1 MSIVS
6 IATLFLFFI
15 SASLYSESPLSPVDL
30 RIPIGLSSAEI
41 SPDGK
46 NVIFILSRR
55 DFENNATLRE
65 LVLLNLESKEQ
76 STLSQQKGIAQP
88 LWSPESDRI
97 SFLAESQN
105 QLQIFLLSLQ
115 GGEANQITNIKGGI
129 LHHSWSPDGKQ
140 FAFVAGDVAP
150 EKTGPDKFNDAF
162 EVGSNNYLTTEAA
175 SKNYVGIIDVNKK
188 EPKRI
193 TPEGITV
200 ATEFYNSSLSW
211 TRDSKMLAMNVYPS
225 SRSGDS
231 DLGKIH
237 ILNLESGS
245 SHPLTDNEGQEG
257 PGYFSPDGSRIIFF
271 YPRDGIAA
279 NLSEVYSASI
289 SGRRAY
295 VGASGARPRS
305 ESLTRS
311 LDREVMD
318 FEWLPDGRLLVT
330 GYDGVK
336 SAIWVR
342 EKSGKFTT
350 LDIGE
355 VMEVVEFSVSKTD
368 SFVFI
373 GEEKY
378 RPAELYY
385 KSSIDASPQRITD
398 FNKTIALRKQGIRE
412 LFSWKTSDGFDPDGV
427 LTYPPEFDA
436 NKKYPLV
443 LLIHGGPTAAST
455 LAFNMTAQM
464 MAAKGW
470 IVLEPNYRGSN
481 HKGNA
486 FQSAIANDAGEGP
499 GHDVITGVHELKK
512 KSFVDS
518 RRIAVSGWS
527 YGGWMT
533 AWMIG
538 RYPDEWVA
546 AVAGA
551 APVDYTDMYSLSDLN
566 RMRRHAIT
574 DSPYKSENLKSAME
588 QSPIQHFSKIKTPTL
603 VLSKS
608 ADSRVSI
615 TGSYK
620 LFHALRDNGIT
631 TQFIVYPGAGH
642 LVTDPVR
649 SQDVYVRWLNWLE
662 QFLTTQK

>member
-1 MSIVS
+1 MKKIISISNYLIFFLS
-6 IATLFLFFI
+6 ILVYGQPL
-15 SASLYSESPLSPVDL
+15 LSPADL
-30 RIPIGLSSAEI
+30 KIPVGLSETEI

-46 NVIFILSRR
+46 KALFIVTRR
-55 DFENNATLRE
+55 DFEKNNSYNE
-65 LVLLNLESKEQ
+65 LVLVNLETRQQ
-76 STLSQQKGIAQP
+76 STLTQQKGVTEP
-88 LWSPESDRI
+88 LWAPEGGRV
-97 SFLAESQN
+97 SFLAESDHG
-105 QLQIFLLSLQ
+105 LQIFLLSLQ
-115 GGEANQITNIKGGI
+115 GGETEQITNIKGGI
-129 LHHSWSPDGKQ
+129 LHHTWSPDGMK
-140 FAFVAGDVAP
+140 FAFVAGEESP
-150 EKTGPDKFNDAF
+150 EKTGADKFNNAF
-162 EVGSNNYLTTEAA
+162 EVGSNNYLTSEPPAQ
-175 SKNYVGIIDVNKK
+175 NYAGMIQINKK
-188 EPKRI
+188 DPKQI
-193 TPEGITV
+193 SPKGVIV

-211 TRDSKMLAMNVYPS
+211 APDGNQLAITVYPS

-237 ILNLESGS
+237 LLNLENNTL
-245 SHPLTDNEGQEG
+245 HPLTEHTGQEG
-257 PGYFSPDGSRIIFF
+257 PGYFSPDAKQMIFF
-271 YPRDGIAA
+271 YPRDGVPA
-279 NLSEVYSASI
+279 NVSEVYSVPTT
-289 SGRRAY
+289 G
-295 VGASGARPRS
+295 GASK
-305 ESLTRS
+305 SLTRS

-318 FEWLPDGRLLVT
+318 FVWLSDGRLLVT

-336 SAIWVR
+336 SAIWR
-342 EKSGKFTT
+342 LEQTGKFTA
-350 LDIGE
+350 LDVGE
-355 VMEVVEFSVSKTD
+355 AMEVIEFSVSKTG
-368 SFVFI
+368 SMVFI

-385 KSSIDASPQRITD
+385 KATVDAKPVRITEL
-398 FNKTIALRKQGIRE
+398 NQQIATRKQGNRE
-412 LFSWKTSDGFDPDGV
+412 EFSWKSFDGFEPDGI
-427 LTYPPEFDA
+427 LTYPPDFSA
-436 NKKYPLV
+436 NQKYPLV

-470 IVLEPNYRGSN
+470 IVFEPNYRGSN
-481 HKGNA
+481 HRGNA

-499 GHDVITGVHELKK
+499 GRDVMTGVQELKK
-512 KSFVDS
+512 KPFVDS
-518 RRIAVSGWS
+518 TRVAVSGWS

-574 DSPYKSENLKSAME
+574 ESPYRGENLKSALD
-588 QSPIQHFSKIKTPTL
+588 QSPIKNFSKIKTPTL
-603 VLSKS
+603 IMSKA

-620 LFHALRDNGIT
+620 LFHALRDNGVK

-649 SQDVYVRWLNWLE
+649 SKDVYDRWLKWLE
-662 QFLTTQK
+662 QFLSL